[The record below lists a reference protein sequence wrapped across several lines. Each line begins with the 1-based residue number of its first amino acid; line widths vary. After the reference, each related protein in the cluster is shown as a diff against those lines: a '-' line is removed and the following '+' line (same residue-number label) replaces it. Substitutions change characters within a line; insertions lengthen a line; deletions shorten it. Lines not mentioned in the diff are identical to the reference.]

1 MNYLKQLQAFRN
13 WQMINDKLSTGQ
25 IALWHTL
32 MAVNNMA
39 GWLEWFTAAN
49 LTLEQL
55 TGLSKDGILKARNK
69 LKQFDLIDFRTNGQK
84 ATSYKVR
91 RLYDIESRRLSTQDS
106 LQDSTQVSTQDSLQD
121 STPLYKQNK
130 TKQNKTINNNTN
142 ADDEVENQPDQFNSK
157 SPINHWQEIYISLN
171 TVQLQDLH
179 EATAKF
185 GDDIV
190 NEAIDRTARAVDV
203 SNRGGAFKYLSSIL
217 KSWSDAGVKTL
228 ADIEKADKA
237 FEDKK
242 AVKRQTRQSYYS
254 KPKTTEIATD
264 WSKKNA
270 KEPTMT
276 EEERNNLLVELDMKL
291 DDIDSRHQAGAENG
305 SRSGK

>member
-1 MNYLKQLQAFRN
+1 MNYIQQANAFHSYRLYEER
-13 WQMINDKLSTGQ
+13 LSAGQ
-25 IALWHTL
+25 IALYLSL
-32 MAVNNMA
+32 MEINNKTN
-39 GWLEWFTAAN
+39 WRDYFQVAN
-49 LTLEQL
+49 STLEQL
-55 TGLSKDGILKARNK
+55 TGLSKPGVVKARNK
-69 LKQFDLIDFRTNGQK
+69 LKQLELIDFKPNGQQ
-84 ATSYKVR
+84 ATSYHLRK
-91 RLYDIESRRLSTQDS
+91 LYGDESIRP
-106 LQDSTQVSTQDSLQD
+106 STQVSTQDSIRTSTQD
-121 STPLYKQNK
+121 STQVSTPLMNK

-242 AVKRQTRQSYYS
+242 AVKQQTRQTYS
-254 KPKTTEIATD
+254 RPKNKEVATD
-264 WSKKNA
+264 WSKKKPAQQSESNEELDA
-270 KEPTMT
+270 KIDEMMALIDGKSHT
-276 EEERNNLLVELDMKL
+276 EEELHE
-291 DDIDSRHQAGAENG
+291 
-305 SRSGK
+305 